1 MTKQQKTARKA
12 VKTATARRA
21 FQAEYGRLA
30 YDVVMGELTGRR
42 PLDLFSWPGSEA
54 AWKANLNRPGKFRT
68 MALACVGKK

>member
-21 FQAEYGRLA
+21 FKDRYGSVA
-30 YDVVMGELTGRR
+30 YDVVMEELTGRQ
-42 PLDLFSWPGSEA
+42 PIFATWPGTNA
-54 AWKANLNRPGKFRT
+54 AYKANLNRPGKFRT